1 LYEGSLPIGDAPL
14 KSSGEGKNMKH
25 VQGMLARLSASCQ
38 SLSFTP
44 RPAGVRRS
52 GMIAAVCVA
61 VIAAGVAPHAAQA
74 FTVTTVHTFLGGS
87 DANQPL
93 AGLAIGPVRLWG
105 TSCAGGTPN
114 FGTVYKLKISNLAV
128 YSQVYAFGPASPPDG
143 ACPAADLTRQ
153 PGTGRLYGTTA
164 NGGATGFGSI
174 FYSKQNSPYAQVY
187 SFAGGSDGANP
198 FGQLTWR
205 GSSFYGTTM
214 FGGLNHGTVF
224 ILTGNVET
232 PIYKFLGGS
241 SNDGEEPATGLTF
254 TNGYFFG
261 TTWKGG
267 IGGNGTVYKVGPTS
281 PYPYAKIHDFGLA
294 PDGDQPSSKL
304 YLLSGVLY
312 GTTKNGGTST
322 AGCGS
327 LFKITPSGTFTTI
340 YNFQCGP
347 TDGQSPSGD
356 LAYANSRFYGTTE
369 LGGASGLGTVFEID
383 PVGQTETG
391 LYSFTGGSDGGTPKS
406 GVQQLAGAMFGT
418 TSVGGTGSSG
428 TIFRIP

>member
-1 LYEGSLPIGDAPL
+1 
-14 KSSGEGKNMKH
+14 
-25 VQGMLARLSASCQ
+25 
-38 SLSFTP
+38 
-44 RPAGVRRS
+44 
-52 GMIAAVCVA
+52 MIAAVFA
-61 VIAAGVAPHAAQA
+61 MALAGGAAPQAAQA

-93 AGLAIGPVRLWG
+93 AGLSVGPLRLWG

-114 FGTVYKLKISNLAV
+114 FGTVYKLKISNLAL
-128 YSQVYAFGPASPPDG
+128 YSQAHVFGPASPPDG
-143 ACPAADLTRQ
+143 ACPAADLTRVA
-153 PGTGRLYGTTA
+153 GRSYGTTVS
-164 NGGATGFGSI
+164 GGTSGQGSV
-174 FYSKQNSPYAQVY
+174 FYVGQSAPYTQVY

-198 FGQLTWR
+198 FGQLTAR
-205 GSSFYGTTM
+205 NGSFFGTTM

-224 ILTGNVET
+224 KLTGNVET

-241 SNDGEEPATGLTF
+241 SNDGEEPATGPTY
-254 TNGYFFG
+254 TGGYFFG

-267 IGGNGTVYKVGPTS
+267 IGGNGIVYKVGATS

-312 GTTKNGGTST
+312 GTVKNGGPTGV
-322 AGCGS
+322 GCGS
-327 LFKITPSGTFTTI
+327 LFKITPSGTFTSI
-340 YNFQCGP
+340 YDFQCGP

-356 LAYANSRFYGTTE
+356 LAYVSSRFYGTTE
-369 LGGASGLGTVFEID
+369 LGGANGFGTVFEID
-383 PVGQTETG
+383 PVTGTETA
-391 LYSFTGGSDGGTPKS
+391 LYNFTGGNDGGTPKS

-418 TSVGGTGSSG
+418 TSVGGSGSSG